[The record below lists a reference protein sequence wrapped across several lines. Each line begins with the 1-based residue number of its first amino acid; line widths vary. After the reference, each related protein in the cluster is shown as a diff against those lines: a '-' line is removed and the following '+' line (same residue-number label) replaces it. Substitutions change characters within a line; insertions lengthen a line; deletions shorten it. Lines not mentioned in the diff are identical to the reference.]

1 MRFMR
6 PARLPLRLE
15 TVALAL
21 LAFAAVPAVGH
32 AHLTASAPAGRLDT
46 TPPTVPGRFSALVS
60 ETSVHLSWDPSFD
73 AGGPAAYVIQRN
85 GVEIGTTAGTLY
97 IDSNLERGRLYVYRV
112 RARDRAGNTSGA
124 AEFAVTVP
132 ALPATPPPAVP
143 GPGNRAG
150 PALIAAP
157 RIAGRA
163 RVGARLVVRAGRWSG
178 ASPQRSYQ
186 WLRCRPPAGAC
197 SVIVQA
203 RRASYRPT
211 RFDVGFMLRV
221 VETAANGMGRATAA
235 SRPSVRVKA

>member
-1 MRFMR
+1 MR

-15 TVALAL
+15 AVAFAL
-21 LAFAAVPAVGH
+21 LAFAAVPAVGQ
-32 AHLTASAPAGRLDT
+32 ANLTVTAPAARLDT
-46 TPPTVPGRFSALVS
+46 TPPTVPGRFRALVS

-73 AGGPAAYVIQRN
+73 AGGPAPYVLQRN

-97 IDSNLERGRLYVYRV
+97 IDANLERGRHYVYRL

-124 AEFAVTVP
+124 AEVVVTVP
-132 ALPATPPPAVP
+132 AVPATPPPPAAP
-143 GPGNRAG
+143 GAGNGAG
-150 PALIAAP
+150 PALITAP

-163 RVGARLVVRAGRWSG
+163 RVGARLVVRPGRWTG
-178 ASPQRSYQ
+178 PSPKRSYQ

-211 RFDVGFMLRV
+211 RADVGFMLRV
-221 VETAANGMGRATAA
+221 VETAANGTGRTTAA
-235 SRPSVRVKA
+235 SRPSVRVRAR